1 MARHAR
7 AVRVGRNETLDRI
20 LAVACELFARHGYRA
35 TTVRMIA
42 NHAGLSEPG
51 VYYYFPTK
59 RQLHDALLIR
69 PPIDTPLPANS
80 NLESAIEAMAS
91 FFTKYAGSSNLVRLS
106 FREQISGTSAAVQF
120 HRDNDTTYRDIIGPF
135 FREYYG
141 EGAGQMEDLVT
152 FMLSGLF
159 WDAILQYGDEFET
172 VVRADAFQKR
182 LRKLLQSALPVVG
195 RPLR

>member
-1 MARHAR
+1 MARHATAIR
-7 AVRVGRNETLDRI
+7 EGRSETRDRI

-42 NHAGLSEPG
+42 NCAQLSEPG

-59 RQLHDALLIR
+59 RQLHDALLVR

-80 NLESAIEAMAS
+80 DLEAAIEAMAS
-91 FFTKYAGSSNLVRLS
+91 FFTKYADSSNLVRLS

-120 HRDNDTTYRDIIGPF
+120 HRDNDTTYRDIVGPF

-141 EGAGQMEDLVT
+141 ESAGQMEDLAT

-159 WDAILQYGDEFET
+159 WDAILRYGDEFET
-172 VVRADAFQKR
+172 AVRADAFQKH
-182 LRKLLQSALPVVG
+182 LRELLRSVLPVVVE
-195 RPLR
+195 PLR